1 MPFLLTSLKLWPRLW
16 KKSLT
21 TQEKLEELDIT
32 YLNGIYIYVSWY
44 SKICWFPVKNAEIS
58 RTQGVCRV
66 IHIVTGFSLGKVKLC
81 QGLSLQDMC
90 DRFQGGGTFL
100 PPPHPWAA
108 PKKPILN
115 RVKCI
120 SGINLSP
127 PNKNLLTISFIL
139 CI

>member
-16 KKSLT
+16 KKSLS
-21 TQEKLEELDIT
+21 TQEKLEELEII

-44 SKICWFPVKNAEIS
+44 SKICWFPVKNADIS

-66 IHIVTGFSLGKVKLC
+66 IHIVTGFYLGKVKLC

-100 PPPHPWAA
+100 PPPICEQPQKSPSWIGLREICSI
-108 PKKPILN
+108 KSK
-115 RVKCI
+115 
-120 SGINLSP
+120 LSVS
-127 PNKNLLTISFIL
+127 NCQLKLGT
-139 CI
+139 